1 MNEPAS
7 LLMYAIR
14 GPVILKYSA
23 QLVLVQAGL
32 VILPVLALF
41 EVVPVLAAVGLSSGI
56 TRADLQPV
64 LKLVLSFDMLAGRLE
79 IVALLVFLYPK
90 TWFGRRVREL

>member
-7 LLMYAIR
+7 A
-14 GPVILKYSA
+14 
-23 QLVLVQAGL
+23 
-32 VILPVLALF
+32 LAT
-41 EVVPVLAAVGLSSGI
+41 VGLSSGI

-79 IVALLVFLYPK
+79 IIALLMFLYPK

>member
-32 VILPVLALF
+32 VALPVLVALF
-41 EVVPVLAAVGLSSGI
+41 
-56 TRADLQPV
+56 
-64 LKLVLSFDMLAGRLE
+64 
-79 IVALLVFLYPK
+79 
-90 TWFGRRVREL
+90 

>member
-7 LLMYAIR
+7 LLTYAIR

-32 VILPVLALF
+32 VALPVLVALF
-41 EVVPVLAAVGLSSGI
+41 EVASALAAGAVIGHSTGRSIAGIEAGTEFRHVGGPS
-56 TRADLQPV
+56 
-64 LKLVLSFDMLAGRLE
+64 
-79 IVALLVFLYPK
+79 
-90 TWFGRRVREL
+90 